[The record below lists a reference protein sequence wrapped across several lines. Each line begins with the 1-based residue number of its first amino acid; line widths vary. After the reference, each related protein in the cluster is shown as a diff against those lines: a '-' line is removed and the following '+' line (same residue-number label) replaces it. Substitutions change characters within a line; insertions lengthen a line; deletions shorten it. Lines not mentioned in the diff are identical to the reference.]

1 VKKIDGKEIGR
12 LQAMRSAGVL
22 KREVSQMKQGNNNEI
37 DLLLRSLAKGQRG
50 QSSLASDR
58 AFNGEKQGLS
68 DHLDADELSS
78 FAEGVVPTAARSRFI
93 SHLADCESCRG
104 VVVNLTQSSGVAA
117 GSKTLEPQSGAGFWS
132 KMASLFSPPVLRYAV
147 PAIALT
153 AVIAVSF
160 FALRQQNRADLVA
173 KNEATKPASPASV
186 AEQPIGSPLAQPNIE
201 APAKTRGTN
210 EHRVHLEDSSERKAP
225 QDDKQASTKSSMEA
239 SDADTANLSSQKS
252 SSQPKSYVAGVD
264 RRVFATEP
272 QAAPAPP
279 PKPAINEA
287 DKAGEKEE
295 MVTKREVQGLPVES
309 NQAEKNQT
317 RDEAGRHGPSRNN
330 STIGGAGRADGLVVD
345 GIESRTKSKKDSEDE
360 SETRTVSGKRFRR
373 QGNAWVDT
381 AYESS
386 RRTINVSRGSEQFRA
401 LVADEP
407 AIRTIAEKLSGVVII
422 VSNGRAYRIH

>member
-1 VKKIDGKEIGR
+1 
-12 LQAMRSAGVL
+12 
-22 KREVSQMKQGNNNEI
+22 MKQGNNNEI
-37 DLLLRSLAKGQRG
+37 DLLLRSLAKSQRG
-50 QSSLASDR
+50 QSSLASDG
-58 AFNGEKQGLS
+58 AFEREKQGLS

-78 FAEGVVPTAARSRFI
+78 FAEGVVPAPARSRFI

-104 VVVNLTQSSGVAA
+104 VVVSLTQSSGGAA

-160 FALRQQNRADLVA
+160 FALRQQNRADFVA
-173 KNEATKPASPASV
+173 KNEATKPVSPASV
-186 AEQPIGSPLAQPNIE
+186 GEQPVGSPLAQANIE
-201 APAKTRGTN
+201 APAKTRNAN
-210 EHRVHLEDSSERKAP
+210 EPRVRLEDSSERKAP
-225 QDDKQASTKSSMEA
+225 QDDKPASTKSSIGA

-252 SSQPKSYVAGVD
+252 ASQPKPYVAGVD

-272 QAAPAPP
+272 QAAPPPP
-279 PKPAINEA
+279 PKPAVNEA
-287 DKAGEKEE
+287 DKVGEKEE
-295 MVTKREVQGLPVES
+295 VVTKRKVQELPVES
-309 NQAEKNQT
+309 NQTERNQT
-317 RDEAGRHGPSRNN
+317 RDETGRHGPSRNN
-330 STIGGAGRADGLVVD
+330 NNAIGGAARADDLVIDRV
-345 GIESRTKSKKDSEDE
+345 ESRAKSKKDSEDE

-407 AIRTIAEKLSGVVII
+407 VIRTIAERLSGVVII
-422 VSNGRAYRIH
+422 VSNGRAYRIQ